1 MTKIYVGNIS
11 DSCKADDLRA
21 LFGKYGKV
29 DECDIVKNFGFVHMG
44 DEDES
49 KVAIEAL
56 NGSEFQGV
64 KITVEASHSK
74 VRPKP
79 GMGGKGQ
86 CYRCGKSGHWSKEC
100 PRNSQERGQLYDN
113 RGPPMS
119 GPPSYANYD
128 SHAYQRR
135 PPPPPPGR
143 SYYNEYPD
151 YMYTRRYDEPPSRRG
166 PPPPPPR
173 GYGREDYYERD
184 YYDRAYERRA
194 PRGYPPESYSS
205 YSYSYMDR
213 RSPPPPQSRDRVF

>member
-1 MTKIYVGNIS
+1 MRTKLYVGNIS
-11 DSCKADDLRA
+11 DNCKADDLRQ
-21 LFGKYGKV
+21 LFAKYGKV
-29 DECDIVKNFGFVHMG
+29 DECDIVKNFGFVHMS

-79 GMGGKGQ
+79 GMGGKGK

-100 PRNSQERGQLYDN
+100 PRNSNERQYDS
-113 RGPPMS
+113 RGPPPS
-119 GPPSYANYD
+119 GPPSYAYD
-128 SHAYQRR
+128 SHAYRR

-143 SYYNEYPD
+143 SYYNDYPD
-151 YMYTRRYDEPPSRRG
+151 YMCSRRYDDPPSRRG
-166 PPPPPPR
+166 PPPPPR
-173 GYGREDYYERD
+173 GYDRD
-184 YYDRAYERRA
+184 YYDRDYYDRYDRRA
-194 PRGYPPESYSS
+194 PRGYPPDSYSS

-213 RSPPPPQSRDRVF
+213 RSPPPPSRDRVF